1 MLQQFASEITQLLDK
16 TELLEL
22 ENMNL
27 KSRISELEENSVNN
41 EEIVL
46 LNAEI
51 NTLKAENTSLKE
63 EKEELV
69 NQISVLKTQADIN
82 LNKVAIIVKEL
93 KELISDDQ

>member
-16 TELLEL
+16 TELLET
-22 ENMNL
+22 ENTNL

-41 EEIVL
+41 EEIIL
-46 LNAEI
+46 LNVEI
-51 NTLKAENTSLKE
+51 NTLKVENTSLKE

-93 KELISDDQ
+93 KELISDGQ